1 MARPESLSE
10 DNRGTSI
17 STIKDTKFLNSQ
29 NAEILLTAA
38 KKSRDVT
45 KRDRY
50 RNRDGRR
57 RWNSNRLKYSINP
70 KVKED
75 HFPIRP
81 LTLWK
86 LK

>member
-17 STIKDTKFLNSQ
+17 STIKDTKFLNYQ
-29 NAEILLTAA
+29 NVEILLTAA

-57 RWNSNRLKYSINP
+57 R
-70 KVKED
+70 
-75 HFPIRP
+75 
-81 LTLWK
+81 
-86 LK
+86 

>member
-10 DNRGTSI
+10 DNSGTSV
-17 STIKDTKFLNSQ
+17 STIKDTKFLNYQ

-38 KKSRDVT
+38 KKGRDVT

-57 RWNSNRLKYSINP
+57 R
-70 KVKED
+70 
-75 HFPIRP
+75 
-81 LTLWK
+81 
-86 LK
+86 